1 MTKKAKRTIT
11 IGIAFVMLLTLSAF
25 GYWAWKY
32 YILPEVEDQMGKD
45 GFFIPAMPDR
55 TQYDTLE
62 ARANSALEFATKRC
76 MSTRYALF
84 VDYSVASGTPRLYV
98 WDFTKSKIIART
110 YVMHGPGMGSTAEK
124 PVFSNKIG
132 SNCSALGRFLITK
145 QHGVR
150 NKTGFLLRGLDT
162 DNQTAYVRGL
172 MIHRSG
178 YLDSNVWRKYIPLR
192 GRSCSGCVTV
202 TSRGMDYIGK
212 LVQGEERPILLWN
225 YCSK

>member
-1 MTKKAKRTIT
+1 MTKKGKKTI
-11 IGIAFVMLLTLSAF
+11 IGSVAFGLLLTLSAF

-32 YILPEVEDQMGKD
+32 YILPDLEEMKGRD
-45 GFFIPAMPDR
+45 GIFIPAMPDR
-55 TQYDTLE
+55 TEYESLE
-62 ARANSALEFATKRC
+62 ARAPSAFEFVRRRN
-76 MSTRYALF
+76 MSMRYALF
-84 VDYSVASGTPRLYV
+84 VDYGVPSGTPRLYV
-98 WDFTKSKIIART
+98 WDFRTNKIVART
-110 YVMHGPGMGSTAEK
+110 YVMHGPGKGSTAEK

-145 QHGVR
+145 QHGRR
-150 NKTGFLLRGLDT
+150 NKSGYLLRGLDI

-178 YLDSNVWRKYIPLR
+178 FLDSNVWRKYIPLN
-192 GRSCSGCVTV
+192 GSSCSGCVTV

-212 LVQGEERPILLWN
+212 LVQREDRPILLWN